1 MNSSPQ
7 DNNEIFLSIV
17 VSVCNEE
24 KRIFS
29 CLNETFSYY

>member
-1 MNSSPQ
+1 MNNCPQ

-17 VSVCNEE
+17 VSVCNEK

-29 CLNETFSYY
+29 CLNEIISYY